1 MLSVA
6 VTALLTGAVISLPW
20 SRAGLSLATAGL
32 VLVALWVLITRQV
45 RSIQWAHIWPALIF
59 GMFLAGADGSQPAR
73 ADLLVKLPLLV
84 IPLAMGLLPP
94 LAQKSWYRIVG
105 LYILACISAMGYC
118 LLRAGWAI
126 WQGAGWDACTY
137 VQLASSLDA
146 HPTYLSLLLNLALLG
161 LGWRWHRGAHRGQT
175 LLGLIILAGS
185 VILLASRTQMLITL
199 LLTCG
204 AIIGYA
210 WYHRLLLRGAVVLA
224 GVLVAGL
231 LLAFALPENRQRLM
245 DVADTTRPRPVR
257 EVTWNGAAVRVFIW
271 QRASEILQAYPG
283 GVGTGH
289 TQAALTTAYHQ
300 HGLDRS
306 DLNAHNQLL
315 ETGIALGWAGM
326 AGITLFWL
334 GVMGW
339 AVYTRQWALL
349 LLMSILLVSGLTE
362 SWMCRQIGV
371 GAFVLGYAACLGAGY
386 KHREA
391 GISA

>member
-1 MLSVA
+1 
-6 VTALLTGAVISLPW
+6 
-20 SRAGLSLATAGL
+20 
-32 VLVALWVLITRQV
+32 
-45 RSIQWAHIWPALIF
+45 
-59 GMFLAGADGSQPAR
+59 
-73 ADLLVKLPLLV
+73 
-84 IPLAMGLLPP
+84 
-94 LAQKSWYRIVG
+94 
-105 LYILACISAMGYC
+105 
-118 LLRAGWAI
+118 
-126 WQGAGWDACTY
+126 
-137 VQLASSLDA
+137 
-146 HPTYLSLLLNLALLG
+146 
-161 LGWRWHRGAHRGQT
+161 
-175 LLGLIILAGS
+175 
-185 VILLASRTQMLITL
+185 
-199 LLTCG
+199 
-204 AIIGYA
+204 
-210 WYHRLLLRGAVVLA
+210 
-224 GVLVAGL
+224 
-231 LLAFALPENRQRLM
+231 
-245 DVADTTRPRPVR
+245 VR

-289 TQAALTTAYHQ
+289 TQAALTATYHQ

-339 AVYTRQWALL
+339 AVYSRQWALL

-371 GAFVLGYAACLGAGY
+371 SAFVLGYAACLGAGY